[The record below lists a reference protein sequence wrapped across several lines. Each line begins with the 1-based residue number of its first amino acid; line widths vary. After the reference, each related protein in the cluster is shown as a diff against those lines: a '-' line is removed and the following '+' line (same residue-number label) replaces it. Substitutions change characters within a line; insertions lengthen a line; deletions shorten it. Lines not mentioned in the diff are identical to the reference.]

1 MQLNGA
7 LPVRDF
13 RNTVFLCQ
21 CIIISAGMNC
31 QQPYSS
37 RIHTPHRACDNRSF
51 LFTSQMPLDFY
62 LRDDP
67 AKRPSVFCSTHQ
79 ELNWIRGCQV
89 SPSKSPLPI
98 VFVLMVSGNH
108 VLRRP
113 SRGSKAYFKIHR
125 SISCAHSSPDGDVVR
140 LSRTILYVGTV
151 VKGFFCRTTHLSD
164 FLYIMCPDRFS
175 FTAFLQSG
183 LRRTSPNQSPISCIS
198 SSCHHPNP
206 CLSTTLKF
214 REGRASWR
222 VLRSIPAR
230 P

>member
-7 LPVRDF
+7 LLVRDF
-13 RNTVFLCQ
+13 REHVFLWQ

-67 AKRPSVFCSTHQ
+67 AKRPPVFCLTHQ
-79 ELNWIRGCQV
+79 KLNWIRGRQV
-89 SPSKSPLPI
+89 SPSKLPLPI
-98 VFVLMVSGNH
+98 IFVLVVSGNY

-113 SRGSKAYFKIHR
+113 SHGSKAYFRIHR
-125 SISCAHSSPDGDVVR
+125 SISCVHSSPDGDVVR

-151 VKGFFCRTTHLSD
+151 DEGFFCRTTCLSD
-164 FLYIMCPDRFS
+164 FLYVICVQIYFPSRRF
-175 FTAFLQSG
+175 FNRVFVGLLQ
-183 LRRTSPNQSPISCIS
+183 TSHQFPVSPSHATIRILVFPQ
-198 SSCHHPNP
+198 H
-206 CLSTTLKF
+206 
-214 REGRASWR
+214 
-222 VLRSIPAR
+222 
-230 P
+230 